1 MEKNWICIYRNSFVP
16 KAEIIKQL
24 LIDHNIEAVLLNKQ
38 DSSYQ
43 SFGEAE
49 IYVHQSNVIK
59 AKHLIDHE

>member
-1 MEKNWICIYRNSFVP
+1 MEKDWVCIYRNSFVP

-24 LIDHNIEAVLLNKQ
+24 LIDNTIEAVLLNKQ

-49 IYVHQSNVIK
+49 IYVHQSNVLK
-59 AKHLIDHE
+59 AKHLIDNE